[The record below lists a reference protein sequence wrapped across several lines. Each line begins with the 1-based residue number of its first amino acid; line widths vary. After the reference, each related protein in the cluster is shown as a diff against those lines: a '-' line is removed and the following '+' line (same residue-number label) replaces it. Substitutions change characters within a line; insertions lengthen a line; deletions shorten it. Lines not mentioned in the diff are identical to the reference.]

1 MFRVYCMEAVLGLAF
16 AVALMACVGG
26 VLWIL
31 REVSLGG

>member
-1 MFRVYCMEAVLGLAF
+1 MFRVYCQEAVLGLAF
-16 AVALMACVGG
+16 AILLMACAGG